1 MIGLRMKMIRQCK
14 GWKQSTV
21 AEYMN
26 ITQQAYSYLEQG
38 NSAPRIDT
46 LTRFCNVFNI
56 QINFLLASDV
66 PVTEENITK
75 YGNWEFGDFIREQNI
90 LEQKKAFLNKA
101 IEDQYFA
108 EIRETRLKVNM

>member
-1 MIGLRMKMIRQCK
+1 MRIIRQCK

-21 AEYMN
+21 AEMMN

-46 LTRFCNVFNI
+46 LIRFCNVFNI
-56 QINFLLASDV
+56 QINFLLAFDV
-66 PVTEENITK
+66 PVTEENIAK
-75 YGNWEFGDFIREQNI
+75 YGAWGFGNFIKEHNI

-101 IEDQYFA
+101 IEEQYFLRA
-108 EIRETRLKVNM
+108 EVAV